1 MEKKSKELDC
11 LRQAV
16 TLGLRKRG
24 RTKTFF
30 KAVEA
35 GLKDKESILDGE
47 RPDFVI
53 LTPQEQNG
61 KRTLLGI
68 EHFRVDHRAIQK
80 KRKTEDSERQV
91 ASIGVVDQKNV
102 SDFYNK
108 AIQMHEDAPE
118 TFSVEMGKVVKG
130 YVENHWS
137 ATYNNFIESFR
148 YTLDKHRKSIDDYYD
163 ELNKKRRG
171 KYNLKLGF
179 LIEVHS
185 EFEPLWA
192 IQKKRVKKKPNGL
205 MPMLEDVVQILEDS
219 IDTSKVN
226 FLVFYLSETLETGIH
241 DVIVV
246 PTKGMRKNLERQ
258 SIKIYQYC
266 GSDAEEKAFTNSKPI
281 IDAECKLDENENL
294 LTKISCQKDSIK
306 GNRLDWKRI
315 CMACIKA
322 SICIVDKKECL
333 VTQDVYKTMQYL
345 SNR

>member
-1 MEKKSKELDC
+1 MEKKNKELEC
-11 LRQAV
+11 LQQAV
-16 TLGLRKRG
+16 TLGLQKRG
-24 RTKTFF
+24 RTKAFF
-30 KAVEA
+30 KTVAA

-68 EHFRVDHRAIQK
+68 EHFRVDHRVIQK

-108 AIQMHEDAPE
+108 AMQMHEDAPE

-163 ELNKKRRG
+163 ELNKKSRG

-226 FLVFYLSETLETGIH
+226 FLVFYLSETLETGVH

-246 PTKGMRKNLERQ
+246 STKEMRKNLEKQ

-266 GSDAEEKAFTNSKPI
+266 GSDAEKEAFTNSKLAV
-281 IDAECKLDENENL
+281 DTECRLEKNGNL
-294 LTKISCQKDSIK
+294 LTEMSYQRDS
-306 GNRLDWKRI
+306 RKRI
-315 CMACIKA
+315 WLDLERACRTCIKA
-322 SICIVDKKECL
+322 CKCIKSKQACL
-333 VTQDVYKTMQYL
+333 VTGDVFQIMQYL
-345 SNR
+345 SNK